1 MGRGYK
7 ININNYLLS
16 CVGHLREARIG
27 LNRTWVRWGIG
38 ILIALSL
45 APDQVAAQALPKIS
59 LQVEEVQNGGDA
71 AVSLQI
77 IFLLTILSLAPSILI
92 MMTSFTRIV
101 VVLSFLRTAIGTQQM
116 PPNQLIIGLALFLTF
131 FVMAPVWERV
141 NNDAIQPLIED
152 EISYKVALDRGM
164 APMREFMLKQTRQKD
179 MALFV
184 RMAKIS
190 QPRTR
195 QDIPNSVLIPSFII
209 SELRTAFQIGFLLFI
224 PFLVIDLVVS
234 SILLSM
240 GMMMLPPIMVSMPFK
255 ILLFVLV
262 DGWNLI
268 VQSLVASFK

>member
-1 MGRGYK
+1 MKRKYEC
-7 ININNYLLS
+7 NENNDVRDLEGTRKRS
-16 CVGHLREARIG
+16 VH
-27 LNRTWVRWGIG
+27 TWIWGAV
-38 ILIALSL
+38 LALFTACL
-45 APDQVAAQALPKIS
+45 APGQAAAQALPKIS
-59 LQVEEVQNGGDA
+59 LQIEEVQNGGDA

-116 PPNQLIIGLALFLTF
+116 PPNQLIIGLSLFLTF
-131 FVMAPVWERV
+131 FIMAPVWERV
-141 NNDAIQPLIED
+141 NEEAIQPLIED
-152 EISYKVALDRGM
+152 EIPYKVALDRAM
-164 APMREFMLKQTRQKD
+164 APLREFMLKQTRQKD
-179 MALFV
+179 MAVFV
-184 RMAKIS
+184 RMAKIA
-190 QPRTR
+190 QPQTR
-195 QDIPNSVLIPSFII
+195 ADIPNSVLIPSFII

-268 VQSLVASFK
+268 VQSLVGSFK

>member
-1 MGRGYK
+1 MKGPVGARHRRCGW
-7 ININNYLLS
+7 LLLLGLL
-16 CVGHLREARIG
+16 CCGPGEGGAQVLPRI
-27 LNRTWVRWGIG
+27 
-38 ILIALSL
+38 SL
-45 APDQVAAQALPKIS
+45 A
-59 LQVEEVQNGGDA
+59 VEEAKRGGDA

-116 PPNQLIIGLALFLTF
+116 PPNQLIVGLSLFLTF

-141 NNDAIQPLIED
+141 NHEAIQPLITD
-152 EISYKVALDRGM
+152 EIPYKEALERGM
-164 APMREFMLKQTRQKD
+164 APIREFMLKQTRQKD

-184 RMAKIS
+184 RMARIK
-190 QPRTR
+190 QPMNRSE
-195 QDIPNSVLIPSFII
+195 IPSSVLIPSFII
-209 SELRTAFQIGFLLFI
+209 SELRTAFQIGFILFI

-240 GMMMLPPIMVSMPFK
+240 GMMMLPPIMVSLPFK

-268 VQSLVASFK
+268 VQSLVKSFN

>member
-1 MGRGYK
+1 MRRQCVRG
-7 ININNYLLS
+7 IVLAVVLL
-16 CVGHLREARIG
+16 GAM
-27 LNRTWVRWGIG
+27 
-38 ILIALSL
+38 SL
-45 APDQVAAQALPKIS
+45 FADAAQAQALPKIS
-59 LQVEEVQNGGDA
+59 LQVEDAKEGGDA

-116 PPNQLIIGLALFLTF
+116 PPNQLIIGLSLFLTF
-131 FVMAPVWERV
+131 FVMAPVWDRV
-141 NNDAIQPLIED
+141 NDDAIQPLVED
-152 EISYKVALDRGM
+152 QIPYTEALDKGM
-164 APMREFMLKQTRQKD
+164 EPIREFMLKQTRQKD

-184 RMAKIS
+184 RMAQIK
-190 QPRTR
+190 QPRNHKE
-195 QDIPNSVLIPSFII
+195 IPNSVLIPSFII
-209 SELRTAFQIGFLLFI
+209 SELRTAFQIGFILFI

-262 DGWNLI
+262 DGWNLLI
-268 VQSLVASFK
+268 QSLVKSFN

>member
-1 MGRGYK
+1 
-7 ININNYLLS
+7 
-16 CVGHLREARIG
+16 
-27 LNRTWVRWGIG
+27 
-38 ILIALSL
+38 
-45 APDQVAAQALPKIS
+45 LPKIS
-59 LQVEEVQNGGDA
+59 LQIEEVQNGGDA

-152 EISYKVALDRGM
+152 EISYQVALDRGM
-164 APMREFMLKQTRQKD
+164 VPMREFMLRQTRQKD

-184 RMAKIS
+184 RMAKIG

-195 QDIPNSVLIPSFII
+195 EDIPNSVLIPSFII

-240 GMMMLPPIMVSMPFK
+240 GMMMLPPIMISMPFK